1 MTIYNNNDTAME
13 TRDEGNDEPGSDNEE
28 EEDKG
33 NRRRVGLLCALVAVQ
48 QLRRLSQRSP
58 RHKGNVIIRQR
69 RTVSSVFYE
78 LGGMSRRY
86 FRMSEKSFWKLH
98 ELLRCQIGRELEQR
112 VDSVH
117 RKRRE
122 SPRKTAP
129 NGLICTSIRLAAAI
143 RYFAGGSPLDI
154 ALVFGISHKD
164 VMKSVWSVVDSIN
177 KTSELAIV
185 YPECHNNQSKIAKG
199 FEYKSTARFGN
210 CAGAIDGMLVWIQ
223 RPSCADIKKM
233 PVGPRKFYCG
243 RKKKFG
249 MNLQAVCDAE
259 RRFLDISCMFP
270 GAMSDYLSF
279 KTSSLFHKLETG
291 TFLKPGLALF
301 GDNAYVSNS
310 YMVTPFKAVS
320 SGPKDAYNFYQ
331 SQTRIAIECAFGMLV
346 QRWGMLRKAMP
357 PNVSIAKTSAIVA
370 ALCKLHNYC
379 IDEKMPEMSAQ
390 DELNIDIEGGFS
402 LAQQQTTNSQATG
415 EIPRPSALLDGNEL
429 PRDDFDR
436 AAMAREER
444 MAERNTTGPLPR
456 DTLLRIVEENNLQR
470 IVPVDWQ

>member
-1 MTIYNNNDTAME
+1 ME
-13 TRDEGNDEPGSDNEE
+13 VPTFDNRIEFDSE
-28 EEDKG
+28 DEEDEVI
-33 NRRRVGLLCALVAVQ
+33 NTRRIGLLCSLVAVQ
-48 QLRRLSQRSP
+48 QLRRMRRPKARQ
-58 RHKGNVIIRQR
+58 KANVISRHR
-69 RTVSSVFYE
+69 RTVSSIFYE
-78 LGGMSRRY
+78 LGSMSERY
-86 FRMSEKSFWKLH
+86 FRMSERSFWKLH
-98 ELLRCQIGRELEQR
+98 ELLRCQIALELEQK
-112 VDSVH
+112 VDSAH

-122 SPRKTAP
+122 SPCKTAP
-129 NGLICTSIRLAAAI
+129 NGLISTSVRLAAAL
-143 RYFAGGSPLDI
+143 RYFAGGSSLDL

-164 VMKSVWSVVDSIN
+164 VMKSVWSVVDAIN
-177 KTSELAIV
+177 KTADLAIV
-185 YPECHNNQSKIAKG
+185 YPECHNIQTEIANG
-199 FEYKSTARFGN
+199 FKSKSTAGFGN

-223 RPSCADIKKM
+223 RPSSTDVKKM
-233 PVGPRKFYCG
+233 SVGPRKFYCG

-249 MNLQAVCDAE
+249 MNLQAVCDAQ
-259 RRFLDISCMFP
+259 RRFLDVSCMYP

-301 GDNAYVSNS
+301 GDNAYVSNG

-346 QRWGMLRKAMP
+346 QRWGMLRKAIP
-357 PNVSIAKTSAIVA
+357 PNVSLAKTSAIIA
-370 ALCKLHNYC
+370 ALCKLHNFC

-402 LAQQQTTNSQATG
+402 IAPTPSPRAVSDV
-415 EIPRPSALLDGNEL
+415 PRPSALLDGNEL

-436 AAMAREER
+436 AAMTREER

-456 DTLLRIVEENNLQR
+456 DTLLQIVEENNLQR
-470 IVPVDWQ
+470 IVPADWR